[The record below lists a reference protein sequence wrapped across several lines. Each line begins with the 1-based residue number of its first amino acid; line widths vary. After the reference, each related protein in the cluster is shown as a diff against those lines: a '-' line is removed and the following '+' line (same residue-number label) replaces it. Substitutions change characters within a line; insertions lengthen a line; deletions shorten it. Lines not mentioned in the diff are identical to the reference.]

1 MPIGLSTPTQPA
13 HHSMYWSSRKPAA
26 ATTTTASGPWGF
38 SSNIADLS
46 ASQLGRRG
54 RKLGRYMHA
63 AIQREND
70 AVQLKRVQYGS
81 RAKVSITAD
90 SKAHVQYVH
99 CAQVLP
105 ASIDEVLRLF
115 WTPQWTSSDALWHA
129 VFADDTAYVRSVA
142 QSDASCAEPDAEA
155 SSSSSSSSTTISTPT
170 AHHAHAT
177 ETLAAGLHRLRYE
190 ESARTAR
197 FVTKSKPKMKELL
210 YLEHFAR
217 LDDGSY
223 IWLVKSIDD
232 PDALVLTPLV
242 RRLQNLMMACH
253 IQAVGDR
260 TRLSFLG
267 GYCFVDGLQDA
278 AKRFLL
284 RAADA
289 WEHIPRL
296 VVGTR
301 LADYLVEPALHEAG
315 DSSVQDGCRVCL
327 TGFSVFLPA
336 VVCRLCD
343 HDVCASC
350 SVLETT
356 RQTPIALR
364 VCATCV
370 DAIKVWSPIRHR
382 RRPAQILSSPVARR
396 RACSSAQLHALSS
409 DLELAILLQIMAA
422 ITVKAIACSSASV
435 HLATRDGV
443 RLVAIIGPA
452 PGDALVARAI
462 DAGGS
467 IVDDVL
473 DDMTLSLPLP
483 ADVRF
488 YRGQAIYLSNG
499 VCIGAVSVADAAP
512 RRLDAPGVEHFEAFA
527 ETAARLIRAW
537 PSMIVTKQR
546 SSCR

>member
-1 MPIGLSTPTQPA
+1 MPIGLSTPTQSA
-13 HHSMYWSSRKPAA
+13 HHSLYWSSRKPAA
-26 ATTTTASGPWGF
+26 AATTTNGPWGF
-38 SSNIADLS
+38 STKIADLS

-54 RKLGRYMHA
+54 RKLGRFMHD
-63 AIQREND
+63 AIRREND

-81 RAKVSITAD
+81 RTKVSITAD

-105 ASIDEVLRLF
+105 ASLDEVLRLF
-115 WTPQWTSSDALWHA
+115 WTPQWTSTDALWRA
-129 VFADDTAYVRSVA
+129 VFADDTSYVRSRA
-142 QSDASCAEPDAEA
+142 QSGATCSEPDAEA

-170 AHHAHAT
+170 ARLAHST
-177 ETLAAGLHRLRYE
+177 ETLSAGLHRLRYE
-190 ESARTAR
+190 ESGRTQL
-197 FVTKSKPKMKELL
+197 FGTKSKPKMKELL
-210 YLEHFAR
+210 FLEHFAR

-223 IWLVKSIDD
+223 LWLVKSIDD
-232 PDALVLTPLV
+232 PDALVLTPPI
-242 RRLQNLMMACH
+242 RRLQSLMMACH
-253 IQAVGDR
+253 MEAVGDR

-278 AKRFLL
+278 AKRFLV

-289 WEHIPRL
+289 WDHIPRL
-296 VVGTR
+296 VVASR
-301 LADYLVEPALHEAG
+301 LADYLVEPALHAAG
-315 DSSVQDGCRVCL
+315 DCSLQDGCRVCL
-327 TGFSVFLPA
+327 TAFSVFLPA
-336 VVCRLCD
+336 VACRLCD

-356 RQTPIALR
+356 RETAIALR
-364 VCATCV
+364 ICTSCV
-370 DAIKVWSPIRHR
+370 DAIKEWSPIRHR
-382 RRPAQILSSPVARR
+382 RRPAILSSPAARR
-396 RACSSAQLHALSS
+396 RACSSTQLRALSS

-422 ITVKAIACSSASV
+422 ITAKAVACSSASV

-443 RLVAIIGPA
+443 RLVASIGPVSD
-452 PGDALVARAI
+452 DALVARAI

-467 IVDDVL
+467 VVVDVL
-473 DDMTLSLPLP
+473 DDTTLSLPLP
-483 ADVRF
+483 ADVRS
-488 YRGQAIYLSNG
+488 YRGQAIYLSDG

-512 RRLDAPGVEHFEAFA
+512 RHLDTPGDEHFKAFA